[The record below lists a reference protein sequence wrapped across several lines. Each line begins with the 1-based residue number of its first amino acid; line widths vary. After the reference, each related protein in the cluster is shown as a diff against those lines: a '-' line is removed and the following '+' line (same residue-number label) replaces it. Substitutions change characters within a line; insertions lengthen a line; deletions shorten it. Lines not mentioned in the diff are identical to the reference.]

1 VTTPRL
7 INQSEAVDWARSFA
21 FGHCRLEPF
30 VPKVPVADHDAAEHF
45 FFRVTALGFEVSR
58 GLIIAVRRTD
68 GRISQCG
75 VIGEWTA
82 RPLAAG

>member
-1 VTTPRL
+1 MTTRRL
-7 INQSEAVDWARSFA
+7 ISETEAIDWARSFA

-30 VPKVPVADHDAAEHF
+30 VPKLAVPDHDAAEHF
-45 FFRVTALGFEVSR
+45 FFFRVTELGFKVSR

-75 VIGEWTA
+75 VIGERT
-82 RPLAAG
+82 LAAG

>member
-1 VTTPRL
+1 VTRRL
-7 INQSEAVDWARSFA
+7 ISETEASDWARSFA
-21 FGHCRLEPF
+21 FGHCRLVPF
-30 VPKVPVADHDAAEHF
+30 IPKVAVPDHDAEEHF
-45 FFRVTALGFEVSR
+45 FFRVAALGFEVSR

-75 VIGEWTA
+75 VIGESIH